1 MNYRFYIQKM
11 YSKNKQTFISIP
23 KHNKDIESN
32 INNKNDKH
40 DYETIRN
47 IVLEKNEKILNIIII
62 KQKII
67 NLILYKNII

>member
-1 MNYRFYIQKM
+1 M

-32 INNKNDKH
+32 INKKNDKH

-47 IVLEKNEKILNIIII
+47 IVLEKTD
-62 KQKII
+62 
-67 NLILYKNII
+67 KNIENNNKNNKTKNHKFDIV

>member
-1 MNYRFYIQKM
+1 M

-32 INNKNDKH
+32 INKKNDKH

-47 IVLEKNEKILNIIII
+47 IVLEKNDKTIDNNN
-62 KQKII
+62 KT
-67 NLILYKNII
+67 KNHKFDIV

>member
-1 MNYRFYIQKM
+1 M

-32 INNKNDKH
+32 INKKNDKH

-47 IVLEKNEKILNIIII
+47 IVLEKMIKILIIII

-67 NLILYKNII
+67 NLILFKKYYIV

>member
-1 MNYRFYIQKM
+1 M

-32 INNKNDKH
+32 INKKNDKH

-47 IVLEKNEKILNIIII
+47 IVLEKNDKHIENNNNKT
-62 KQKII
+62 
-67 NLILYKNII
+67 KNHKFDIV

>member
-1 MNYRFYIQKM
+1 M
-11 YSKNKQTFISIP
+11 YSKNKQTFISVP

-32 INNKNDKH
+32 INKKNDKH

-47 IVLEKNEKILNIIII
+47 IVLEKMINILKIIIII

-67 NLILYKNII
+67 NLILYKTYYII